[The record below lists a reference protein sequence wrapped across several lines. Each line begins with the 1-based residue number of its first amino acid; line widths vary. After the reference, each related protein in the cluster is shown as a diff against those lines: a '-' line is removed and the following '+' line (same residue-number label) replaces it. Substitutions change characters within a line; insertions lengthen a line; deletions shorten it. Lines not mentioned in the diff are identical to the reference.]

1 MNEGE
6 AAVKHAKRRR
16 LSQRTLPPLHTNTTE
31 CVNTRTLALNL
42 HNKIPLFKNSAA
54 LKRSLEY
61 RISQTKKNNKKI
73 NKTKKK
79 RSGYSQERQKEQDA
93 KNTTKHR
100 TSNQTSHPPAQIP
113 QHDFPFGWKTSTQ
126 TKTQTHK
133 KPKVLHF
140 GASCFWYRVSLVI
153 KFSDWADLIFF
164 FPPLEF
170 SWGKIS
176 LQLYTKVRVN
186 EHNTCDP
193 LTPRMPKKKKVCP
206 KSQLLTSHSLLF
218 LPS

>member
-61 RISQTKKNNKKI
+61 RISQTKKQKNKKI
-73 NKTKKK
+73 NKTKKNAPVIHRNAK
-79 RSGYSQERQKEQDA
+79 RNRTLKTQQNTEPQIRRPTLLPKSH
-93 KNTTKHR
+93 NTTFRSVGKQAHKQKHKHIKSLKFY
-100 TSNQTSHPPAQIP
+100 TL
-113 QHDFPFGWKTSTQ
+113 
-126 TKTQTHK
+126 
-133 KPKVLHF
+133 VLHVF
-140 GASCFWYRVSLVI
+140 DIEFLSSSSSLTELT
-153 KFSDWADLIFF
+153 WFF
-164 FPPLEF
+164 FF
-170 SWGKIS
+170 SPTRIQLGKIS

-193 LTPRMPKKKKVCP
+193 LTPRMPKKKKKTCVQNLSC
-206 KSQLLTSHSLLF
+206 
-218 LPS
+218 